1 MKVIFVIVSM
11 GGGGAER
18 VISILA
24 NQFVKKGIDVTIMMT
39 AGDEVAYE
47 LDERIHLFCA
57 GETSG
62 GSMKKRIERIRNMRR
77 FFKEN
82 RDSIIISFGP
92 GTSFFAVVADLFLG
106 HTFIIS
112 ERNDPAICPY
122 PKLRNMVYNR
132 AKELVFQTE
141 DALKCF
147 PAGIQKKGCVIP
159 NPISAKLPAPYEG
172 ERQKIIVAVGRLE
185 DQKNYPL
192 LLRAFQKFHA
202 LHEDYELHI
211 YGQGSLKESLEAQIE
226 GLGLTDS
233 VLLKGFQ
240 KNVPEQIKTA
250 GIYVLSSDYEGVSN
264 ALLEAMAVGL
274 PVVATD
280 CPIGGCSLC
289 IEDGSNGLLIPV
301 GNEEE
306 LVKALRRLAE
316 EPALAAG
323 MGRKAAK
330 VRERF
335 SEENIA
341 ARWEAILRKC

>member
-39 AGDEVAYE
+39 AGDEVAYD

-62 GSMKKRIERIRNMRR
+62 GSMKKRMERIRNMRKY
-77 FFKEN
+77 FKEN

-92 GTSFFAVVADLFLG
+92 GTSFFAVAADLFLG

-112 ERNDPAICPY
+112 ERNDPAICLY
-122 PKLRNMVYNR
+122 PKLRNIVYNR

-147 PAGIQKKGCVIP
+147 PMGIQKKGCVIP

-172 ERQKIIVAVGRLE
+172 ERQKTIVAVGRLE
-185 DQKNYPL
+185 EQKNYPL
-192 LLRAFQKFHA
+192 LIRAFQKFYE

-211 YGQGSLKESLEAQIE
+211 YGQGSLKEGLEAQIE

-289 IEDGSNGLLIPV
+289 IEDGRNGLLIPV

-306 LVKALRRLAE
+306 LVKALRRIAE
-316 EPALAAG
+316 EPTLAAD
-323 MGRKAAK
+323 MGRRAAS
-330 VRERF
+330 VRQRF

-341 ARWEAILRKC
+341 AQWEAILKRF